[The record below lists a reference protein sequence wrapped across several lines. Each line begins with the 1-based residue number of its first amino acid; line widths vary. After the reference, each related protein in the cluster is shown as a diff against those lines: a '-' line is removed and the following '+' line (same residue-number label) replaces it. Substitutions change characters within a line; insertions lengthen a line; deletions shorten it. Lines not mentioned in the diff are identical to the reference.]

1 MRCHDS
7 LAKQINNV
15 LCFFRK
21 LDPMIKLRLRVSYC
35 YSLYGSV
42 LWDALLAYIEQ
53 LCRTWRVAIRRV
65 WVSPYNTH
73 NLLLPLICCRLP
85 LYDELMKRFLVFVQ
99 KCLTCDSELVTSVSR
114 YAVWYG
120 RMLSPVGRNVLHC
133 SLRYGF
139 VVHTG
144 SELNCQ
150 VIRNFYWQ
158 SVSRDDV
165 DKARILLGVIICSS
179 GELSFV

>member
-1 MRCHDS
+1 
-7 LAKQINNV
+7 
-15 LCFFRK
+15 
-21 LDPMIKLRLRVSYC
+21 
-35 YSLYGSV
+35 
-42 LWDALLAYIEQ
+42 
-53 LCRTWRVAIRRV
+53 V
-65 WVSPYNTH
+65 WGLPYNTH

-85 LYDELMKRFLVFVQ
+85 LYDELMKRLLVFVQ
-99 KCLTCDSELVTSVSR
+99 NCLTCDSELVTFVSR

-120 RMLSPVGRNVLHC
+120 RMLSATGRNVLHC

-139 VVHTG
+139 VVRSG

-165 DKARILLGVIICSS
+165 DKARILL
-179 GELSFV
+179 ELLFVRLGNFCNFVCLILTYTHSDA